1 MTRYSTSIFA
11 EKSLSGEALSSSEAK
26 AILVDESIDLLPLL
40 QAAFEVRKKHW
51 GKDVTIHII
60 NNTQNGSC
68 PEDCNYCA
76 QASSSSADIE
86 VYGMKPKAEILKE
99 AQAAHESGAHRYCM
113 VLSGRGPRQKRV
125 EHLADI
131 IRAIKKTTPIEV
143 CLSAGLI
150 NKENARTLKAAGLDR
165 LNHNLNTSERIYPS
179 VCTTHTYQDRV
190 DTLLAAQSAGIQL
203 CSGVIVGMGE
213 EPEDLIEVAMHLRKL
228 EAESIPVNF
237 LIPIPG
243 NKLYTAESLSP
254 DYCLRVLCLFRF
266 LNPKAEIRVAAGRE
280 HHLRSMESLSLY
292 PANSLFL
299 NGYLNT
305 KGAEDTQAL
314 QMIKDAGFT
323 IRSQY
328 SVDAL
333 LKKMANDAGETQ
345 MKAKQDLRPALAES

>member
-1 MTRYSTSIFA
+1 MPPISYSILTQKSLNGEVLSTSQS
-11 EKSLSGEALSSSEAK
+11 KS
-26 AILVDESIDLLPLL
+26 ILVDETIELLPLL

-76 QASSSSADIE
+76 QASSSNADIE
-86 VYGMKPKAEILKE
+86 VYAMKPEAEILKE
-99 AQAAHESGAHRYCM
+99 AEAAHQSGAHRYCM

-125 EHLADI
+125 EHLAKI
-131 IRAIKKTTPIEV
+131 IKKIKQTTPIEV

-150 NKENARTLKAAGLDR
+150 NKENAKTLKAAGLDR

-190 DTLLAAQSAGIQL
+190 NTLLAAQSAGIQL

-213 EPEDLIEVAMHLRKL
+213 KPEDLIEVATHLRSL
-228 EAESIPVNF
+228 NAESIPVNF

-243 NKLYTAESLSP
+243 NKLYSAETLSP
-254 DYCLRVLCLFRF
+254 EYCLRVLCLFRF

-280 HHLRSMESLSLY
+280 HHLRSMEPLSLY

-323 IRSQY
+323 IRSQF
-328 SVDAL
+328 SIDAL
-333 LKKMANDAGETQ
+333 LKKSANQASSTQ
-345 MKAKQDLRPALAES
+345 MKAKQDLRPALTEN